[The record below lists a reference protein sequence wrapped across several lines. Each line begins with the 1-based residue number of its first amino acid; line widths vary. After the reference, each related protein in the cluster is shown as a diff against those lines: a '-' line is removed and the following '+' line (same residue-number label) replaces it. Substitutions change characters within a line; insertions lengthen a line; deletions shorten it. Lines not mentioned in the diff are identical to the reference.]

1 MRYFITYKKQG
12 FYHFTKYF
20 HSRPEAEQ
28 HARHLAAVAAITDIQ
43 IYGEPHP
50 QTSHREEGANER

>member
-1 MRYFITYKKQG
+1 MRYFITYKKRG

-28 HARHLAAVAAITDIQ
+28 HARRLATLTAITDIQ
-43 IYGEPHP
+43 IYEDPHARIAD
-50 QTSHREEGANER
+50 REEGRQ

>member
-1 MRYFITYKKQG
+1 MRYFITYKKRG

-20 HSRPEAEQ
+20 RSRPEAEQ

-43 IYGEPHP
+43 IYGEPNA
-50 QTSHREEGANER
+50 QTPHREEGANAH